1 MELDHKFRSPKRRR
15 IFCKL
20 QPHKTCN
27 KVSNVVM
34 HQCMYCIVGMFAG
47 SKRMG
52 ALYRVY
58 SFVFVMLIT
67 KYGSLLYIFLLF
79 NSASY
84 LCPVFEKVCS
94 CFFFVHSVVFSFHFN
109 EIDDYRNCVIY
120 LINCNI
126 LLTPECRLLRE
137 RRKVL
142 CCLLA
147 IQNCDSFLR
156 HKQNLCRL
164 FFHFFRAFHLQ
175 HFKPFEQSQA
185 LYSCSSDFFCLH
197 LSPFLTLSFS
207 LLFIRVLFYCSL
219 FIQRHAR
226 CIYFLH
232 IY

>member
-1 MELDHKFRSPKRRR
+1 MIETHIFAENIALLRTLLPILSMELDHKFRSPKRRR

-94 CFFFVHSVVFSFHFN
+94 CFFSF
-109 EIDDYRNCVIY
+109 
-120 LINCNI
+120 I
-126 LLTPECRLLRE
+126 LL
-137 RRKVL
+137 
-142 CCLLA
+142 
-147 IQNCDSFLR
+147 
-156 HKQNLCRL
+156 
-164 FFHFFRAFHLQ
+164 FF
-175 HFKPFEQSQA
+175 
-185 LYSCSSDFFCLH
+185 
-197 LSPFLTLSFS
+197 
-207 LLFIRVLFYCSL
+207 LFILMRSTTTGTV
-219 FIQRHAR
+219 
-226 CIYFLH
+226 
-232 IY
+232 

>member
-1 MELDHKFRSPKRRR
+1 MHVLYCWYVRR
-15 IFCKL
+15 IQANGSSLSSLFVCFRYAYHKIWISSLHLSPL
-20 QPHKTCN
+20 QLCFILVP
-27 KVSNVVM
+27 
-34 HQCMYCIVGMFAG
+34 
-47 SKRMG
+47 
-52 ALYRVY
+52 
-58 SFVFVMLIT
+58 
-67 KYGSLLYIFLLF
+67 SLREGLL
-79 NSASY
+79 
-84 LCPVFEKVCS
+84 L
-94 CFFFVHSVVFSFHFN
+94 FFFVHSVVFSFHFN

-185 LYSCSSDFFCLH
+185 LYSCSSDFFCLN